1 MLYSFSNST
10 QTISANAP
18 LAFNNNGVLTGCTVT
33 HSAGSTGISLN
44 RAGLYYVTVTAT
56 GTSITAGTTLAL
68 QLYSNGVAQPG
79 AISQATV
86 GTANGVVELV
96 INKIVRVLP
105 NCQALNSNVPNVLT
119 IVNTS
124 TADETFIN
132 ATITV
137 TKVG

>member
-1 MLYSFSNST
+1 M
-10 QTISANAP
+10 
-18 LAFNNNGVLTGCTVT
+18 
-33 HSAGSTGISLN
+33 
-44 RAGLYYVTVTAT
+44 AGLYYVTVTAT
-56 GTSITAGTTLAL
+56 GTSTTADTTLAL

-86 GTANGVVELV
+86 ATANGVVELV

-124 TADETFIN
+124 TAKETVSNCMWKETHEQMQEWYEDIKRK
-132 ATITV
+132 IE
-137 TKVG
+137 KY